1 MNLELDTVTITLLAI
16 AITFFAVVFLVG
28 LITKL
33 NDFRQELKYLNR
45 EIARTDGAEHKYWKR
60 EKRRL
65 WLSLL
70 PFLPQIEDAVNA

>member
-1 MNLELDTVTITLLAI
+1 MNTELDTFTIALLAI

-45 EIARTDGAEHKYWKR
+45 EIARTDGAERKYWKR

-70 PFLPQIEDAVNA
+70 PFFRR